1 MFKLNTFKLFGF
13 PIFWHWVYLMK
24 VIPIFWHW
32 VYLMKVITIFWHWV
46 YLMKVIPI
54 FWHWVYLMKVI
65 PIFWHWVYLMKD
77 IPIFWHWVYLMKVIP
92 IFWHWVYLMKVILSV
107 PDEGYSEC
115 TWWRLFQSFD
125 IECTWWR
132 LFQSFDI
139 ECTWWRLFQ
148 SFDIECT
155 WWRLLQSFDIEC
167 TLWRLFQ
174 KCVMCTK
181 FDICFYFS
189 YVKHYPP
196 LWFLLQFSIRCFRC
210 FYILSC
216 RLWQNATKKFWY
228 FILKQIIHICI
239 IHILSNNLAVLEKFT
254 NLFNLIKFLKQYMTT
269 VI

>member
-13 PIFWHWVYLMK
+13 PIFWQLVYLMK

-65 PIFWHWVYLMKD
+65 
-77 IPIFWHWVYLMKVIP
+77 
-92 IFWHWVYLMKVILSV
+92 LSV
-107 PDEGYSEC
+107 PDEGYS
-115 TWWRLFQSFD
+115 Q
-125 IECTWWR
+125 
-132 LFQSFDI
+132 
-139 ECTWWRLFQ
+139 
-148 SFDIECT
+148 CT

-167 TLWRLFQ
+167 TWWRLFQ

-228 FILKQIIHICI
+228 FILKQIHICI